1 MNSVNEGYTSEWYLV
16 YVFIFMLCEGVDGL
30 LLIDN
35 EWKLMNWAD
44 KVEIVINYK
53 LFGIKMKY

>member
-1 MNSVNEGYTSEWYLV
+1 MIFSVRV
-16 YVFIFMLCEGVDGL
+16 YIYVAWRSGGL

-53 LFGIKMKY
+53 LFGIKMKN